1 MIKYNIVRAV
11 IVLCFNLVELILLL
25 KEFDEVNYPCRD
37 SNYEYNCR
45 GLGKD
50 YYTGII
56 NSTQIKIAYSTFIYG
71 MCVGVAEIVIS
82 IILYRRYQALEPP
95 FDPPQDEQNGND
107 VVVSY
112 KIVNNNT
119 KSKQIQQNNP
129 TTENGFQL
137 TSNGRFNKNEKK

>member
-1 MIKYNIVRAV
+1 
-11 IVLCFNLVELILLL
+11 
-25 KEFDEVNYPCRD
+25 
-37 SNYEYNCR
+37 
-45 GLGKD
+45 
-50 YYTGII
+50 
-56 NSTQIKIAYSTFIYG
+56 